1 MITTLHPPLSEH
13 EIRLCATTQF
23 KESVKELKRE
33 RKSSTIYSPYAWLG
47 NILAVFDV
55 NQLVADE
62 QGLVI
67 EGALNHM
74 GMKCDPVCEQTISML
89 YVIRIQRAQ
98 LIF

>member
-1 MITTLHPPLSEH
+1 MITTLHPPFSEH

-23 KESVKELKRE
+23 EESVKEKERE
-33 RKSSTIYSPYAWLG
+33 KEFNGIFALRLTR
-47 NILAVFDV
+47 NILAEFYV
-55 NQLVADE
+55 NLLVADE
-62 QGLVI
+62 RGLVI

-98 LIF
+98 LFF